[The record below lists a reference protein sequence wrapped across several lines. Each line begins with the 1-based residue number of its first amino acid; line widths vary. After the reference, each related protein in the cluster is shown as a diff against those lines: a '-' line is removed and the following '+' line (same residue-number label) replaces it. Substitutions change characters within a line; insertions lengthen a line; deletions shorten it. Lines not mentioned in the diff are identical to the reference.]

1 MKYKRIVVT
10 GSLAYDHI
18 MSIPSTF
25 DKQIS
30 RQDSDLFTVS
40 YFMKQF
46 DREFGGTAGNI
57 TYNLSLLH
65 IPTLTISA
73 AGKDSL
79 RYLKHL
85 QSLQNVDTSGIKVYK
100 NDMSANGFVMSD
112 SDQNKIWGFYEGAM
126 KKASSIK
133 LDTFVKETDL
143 LVISANDPLAMV
155 RYVQFAIEHSIDYVF
170 DPAYTI
176 PHLPS
181 SDLQQACEHA
191 KIIFGNEYE
200 IASLL
205 ERLGW
210 NLRQLLQLPNIL
222 VTTQGSKGS
231 SIANDSK
238 LIKIDPISPDSE
250 DIESTGVGDAYRSG
264 FLAGYLHD
272 RTLTECGRIGSIV
285 ATYALNHVGSQTHT
299 FTLSS
304 LCNKY
309 QKIYDSECPLPI
321 KNQ

>member
-30 RQDSDLFTVS
+30 QQESELFTVS

-57 TYNLSLLH
+57 TYNLSLLE
-65 IPTLTISA
+65 IPTLIVAA

-79 RYLKHL
+79 RYIKHL
-85 QSLQNVDTSGIKVYK
+85 ESLSQVDTSGIKVYK
-100 NDMSANGFVMSD
+100 NDMSANGFVMTD

-126 KKASSIK
+126 KKASNINLS
-133 LDTFVKETDL
+133 TFISKEDL
-143 LVISANDPLAMV
+143 LVISANDPVTMI
-155 RYVQFAIEHSIDYVF
+155 RYIEYAISHSIDYVF

-181 SDLQQACEHA
+181 SDLQQACENA
-191 KIIFGNEYE
+191 TIIFGNEYE

-205 ERLGW
+205 ERLDW
-210 NLRQLLQLPNIL
+210 TLRQLIQLPNIL

-231 SIANDSK
+231 SITSDNK
-238 LIKIDPISPDSE
+238 LIKIEPIAPKTE
-250 DIESTGVGDAYRSG
+250 DIESTGVGDAYRAG
-264 FLAGYLHD
+264 FIAGYISGCQLK
-272 RTLTECGRIGSIV
+272 ECGQIASLV
-285 ATYALNHVGSQTHT
+285 ATYALHHIGSQTHR
-299 FTLSS
+299 FTRES

-309 QKIYDSECPLPI
+309 QKTYGSDCPLS
-321 KNQ
+321 